1 MGKLL
6 NYSGAIFDPVVMRWY
21 YGNTE
26 QYQVQSEVFKKGYED
41 PTYMTFRVEF
51 GEWGASI
58 LHRNTFT
65 MHGGLVLNAQHQDY
79 DQLPNGLLDLH
90 FAEDTIKGY
99 PNYAFNNQTY
109 YNAYNYLLQRNE
121 DTRAEYLKAFVTG
134 LYEIQKDHPYL
145 FQSISGLDGLSNFSP
160 ESGQRLNKDT
170 FVTIECIEGLSLKV
184 KTLLQLYRKAAW
196 DDAWQRWVLPLNM
209 RQFKM
214 IIYVFERRTFQ
225 DVTNVNSLSSIKQ
238 AHTVNNDIPVYA
250 FECNPCE
257 FVIENI
263 WNSDYDATWGGD
275 AEKTKITIRVSN
287 VMTYYRNGLLDDK
300 LNTVLIYDLL
310 DAIDRSKLTGAY
322 NANVNNVN
330 GILFY
335 ETPNE
340 VKGNFLRKNIIL
352 ENEDMNK
359 AIKKERITYG
369 LGDDIL
375 EDYPGIAEP
384 YFGEVTNAMLS
395 HSLLAERVKANWWHE
410 ATVEGRDYWSSMSGW
425 DGLFGGG
432 TWRNIGKGLW
442 NVITAATTQIR
453 VSQNYSTHNSTVF
466 YNILDYIET
475 EGSPAEET
483 YSMATEYILPVRK
496 DLKHN
501 ADAVTRGE
509 TSWATREV
517 GKGKFRDQIRELDA
531 IDSEALTENDY
542 SWATDDKDAEGNH
555 DWTKFRDNPDKR
567 QKSKF
572 NWNKI
577 DSSTMTGGDFSW
589 ATTDYNEAGNV
600 KGNDWQNSAQYKS
613 SEVPR
618 QKNGFVWNNID
629 SKTLTGGDFSWAT
642 DDKNNPTDHKWE
654 DFDKGHMQD
663 GQRQKQAFV
672 WNSIDSNKLSENE
685 KSKATKDGNKIQ
697 EGLNRDLLTE
707 YDYSWATKGE
717 GQKEH
722 DSNMT
727 FRKPDNTERNSVIDK
742 PIESGGIDS
751 ADLTNYD
758 YSWATQDL
766 MNEYD
771 HPVKIK
777 GGGLDTSIREQNN
790 NIQVSLEDPRLDP
803 SLNLIPLKRKD
814 RKGNNEIQYPALDT
828 SRGFEK
834 TFKSI
839 DFSDRE
845 MNEQLPPTL
854 ERESKDFVEPNLR
867 TVDDTE
873 RGINEEII
881 FAGLDERTLNTDIV
895 YDPLKE
901 RKLSKP
907 EFRDIDN
914 ERTLPESQFGEIQG
928 TRNIDRDIQMKLE
941 NPRSI
946 PEQIMNNTEEER
958 KIDSNLRETD
968 FKGRTINQNV
978 EPLEYQDREQNNN
991 VHLQIEDARDLP
1003 KYQNNQ
1009 NILEERKIIDQALRQ
1024 PDKELIRPEHSLTS
1038 VDTHKRG
1045 INDNSYFSLQNTERF
1060 IDNNIQIE
1068 NYEARVI
1075 NEQQLRSLSDEERKQ
1090 VEVVLNRPDILN
1102 YISKATNA
1110 AFNTEF
1116 RKIDQESS
1124 RIDATAKGMLQNSE
1138 AFKNLQY
1145 DENIKDKDLTQVLA
1159 FAKAYSDESDAMKNA
1174 FITRIQGLQK
1184 ELKEQTLNTVRDIPE
1199 MEYQIMKDE
1208 KSEKQEPILLSVE
1221 QVEQIKN
1228 NVKLASL
1235 ADAEI
1240 RDLSYKGLISLHD
1253 ALENNIVKTMILQ
1266 KPDTVD
1272 DRSIATDLD
1281 NPPKPIINGKIN
1293 QGEDKGPK
1301 KIVNSK
1307 VEEVD
1312 KPEKPILN
1320 GKVED
1325 NNAKNQ
1331 YTNISNAKIEQPT
1344 KKKRPIL
1351 GHRLDDKKYKKEG
1364 Q

>member
-1 MGKLL
+1 MGKRLDFA
-6 NYSGAIFDPVVMRWY
+6 GAAFDPVVMRWY
-21 YGNTE
+21 YGNTSKE
-26 QYQVQSEVFKKGYED
+26 PDSIYSVKSEVFKQGYED

-51 GEWGASI
+51 GEWGASV
-58 LHRNTFT
+58 LHRSVFT
-65 MHGGLVLNAQHQDY
+65 MHGGMVLNSQHQDY

-90 FAEDTIKGY
+90 FIQEDTQQQY
-99 PNYAFNNQTY
+99 PFYTFNNQSY
-109 YNAYNYLLQRNE
+109 YNAYNYLMQRNE
-121 DTRAEYLKAFVTG
+121 DARAEYLKAFVTG

-170 FVTIECIEGLSLKV
+170 FVTIECIEGLSLKI

-214 IIYVFERRTFQ
+214 IIYVFERRMFQ
-225 DVTNVNSLSSIKQ
+225 EVKRVSPFTSEKQ
-238 AHTVNNDIPVYA
+238 LHTINTDIPVYA

-263 WNSDYDATWGGD
+263 WNSDYDATWGSD
-275 AEKTKITIRVSN
+275 AEKTKITIRVNN
-287 VMTYYRNGLLDDK
+287 VMTYYRNGLLDRK
-300 LNTVLIYDLL
+300 LSNILIYDLF
-310 DAIDRSKLTGAY
+310 DAVDRQSTTTIYSTNTNMSINQSKG
-322 NANVNNVN
+322 
-330 GILFY
+330 
-335 ETPNE
+335 E
-340 VKGNFLRKNIIL
+340 FLKKQVLL
-352 ENEDMNK
+352 ENEDIAVNDP
-359 AIKKERITYG
+359 RIMYG
-369 LGDDIL
+369 TGEELLD
-375 EDYPGIAEP
+375 EESYIAEP
-384 YFGEVTNAMLS
+384 YYREIINTMMP

-501 ADAVTRGE
+501 ADAATRGE
-509 TSWATREV
+509 SSWATREV
-517 GKGKFRDQIRELDA
+517 GKGKFRDQSRELDA

-555 DWTKFRDNPDKR
+555 DWTKFKDNPNKR

-577 DSSTMTGGDFSW
+577 DSSTMTGGDYSW

-629 SKTLTGGDFSWAT
+629 SNTLTGGDFSWAT
-642 DDKNNPTDHKWE
+642 DDKNNPNDHKWE
-654 DFDKGHMQD
+654 DFDKDHMQD
-663 GQRQKQAFV
+663 GQRQKQPFV
-672 WNSIDSNKLSENE
+672 WNRIDSKKLSENE
-685 KSKATKDGNKIQ
+685 ISKATKDSNKIQ
-697 EGLNRDLLTE
+697 ENINRDLLTE

-722 DSNMT
+722 DSNMV
-727 FRKPDNTERNSVIDK
+727 FRKPDNTERNSAINR
-742 PIESGGIDS
+742 PIESGEIDS
-751 ADLTNYD
+751 KELTNYD

-777 GGGLDTSIREQNN
+777 TGALDTSARE
-790 NIQVSLEDPRLDP
+790 LEDNALIPLDEPRLDP
-803 SLNLIPLKRKD
+803 SMNLISLDRKN
-814 RKGNNEIQYPALDT
+814 RKGNNEIQYPILDT
-828 SRGFEK
+828 SRGFDK
-834 TFKSI
+834 TFNAT
-839 DFSDRE
+839 DFSNRE

-854 ERESKDFVEPNLR
+854 ERESQDFVEPNLR
-867 TVDDTE
+867 TIDGTE
-873 RGINEEII
+873 RGINEEIL
-881 FAGLDERTLNTDIV
+881 FAGLDERRVNTDIA
-895 YDPLKE
+895 YNPLKE
-901 RKLSKP
+901 RTLNKP

-914 ERTLPESQFGEIQG
+914 ERTLPESQFDEMQG
-928 TRNIDRDIQMKLE
+928 SRNIDSNIQIKIE
-941 NPRSI
+941 DPRSI

-958 KIDSNLRETD
+958 KFDSNLREAD
-968 FKGRTINQNV
+968 FKERTINQNV
-978 EPLEYQDREQNNN
+978 DPLEYQDREQNNN
-991 VHLQIEDARDLP
+991 VQLKMEDMRELP

-1009 NILEERKIIDQALRQ
+1009 NVLEERKIIDQALRQ

-1038 VDTHKRG
+1038 VDTHQRG
-1045 INDNSYFSLQNTERF
+1045 INDKSYFSLQNTERF

-1110 AFNTEF
+1110 AFNAEF
-1116 RKIDQESS
+1116 RKVDQESS

-1281 NPPKPIINGKIN
+1281 NPPKPIINGQID

-1301 KIVNSK
+1301 KIVNGK

-1320 GKVED
+1320 GKVEG

-1344 KKKRPIL
+1344 KKQRPIL
-1351 GHRLDDKKYKKEG
+1351 GHRLDDKKHKKEG